1 MQDYLEYHKLKIT
14 ALAPIFVGDG
24 KSIGKKEYIRLTD
37 QKKVI
42 IPDIKKMFA
51 DITVMGKTSSFADYM
66 LYDTKKTLG
75 QWMVDQRIPE
85 KYIKEWTAYTLDAVD
100 AFKMT
105 YRKGK
110 PSTPKEIRT
119 FVKDAY
125 GMPYI
130 PGSTIKGLIRTA
142 IIVMEVKKHPER
154 FKNELEALRNSAISS
169 YERRVD
175 SKTFLIKETEAIE
188 IGVFNIL
195 NRNSKPKDAVNS
207 VMSGVIVSDSAPIQV
222 KQLTLSQKIDY
233 STEGNVNAL
242 PILRE
247 TIIPGTEVM
256 FDITIDKNTC
266 KYTLEEILNALDEL
280 QQSSYEFFY
289 RKFGRGSNEDGTVWI
304 GGGAGF
310 LSKTLL
316 YAVYGEE
323 AVEIADAVFRKTIA
337 NNYNLHRHNIDV
349 RKGLSPHVCKCTFYH
364 GQLYDM
370 GMGKIEAI
378 E

>member
-1 MQDYLEYHKLKIT
+1 MQDYLEYHRLKIM

-24 KSIGKKEYIRLTD
+24 NSIDKKEYIRLTN

-42 IPDIKKMFA
+42 IPDTKKMFA
-51 DITVMGKTSSFADYM
+51 DITVMGKTRSFTDYM
-66 LYDTKKTLG
+66 LDDTKKTLG
-75 QWMVDQRIPE
+75 QWIVDQRISE
-85 KYIKEWTAYTLDAVD
+85 KYINAWTAYTLDAAD

-105 YRKGK
+105 YRNEK
-110 PSTPKEIRT
+110 PNSPKEIRT

-142 IIVMEVKKHPER
+142 LIVSEVKKHPER
-154 FKNELEALRNSAISS
+154 FKNELQALRNSARSNT
-169 YERRVD
+169 ERRV
-175 SKTFLIKETEAIE
+175 SPKTFLRKETEAIE
-188 IGVFNIL
+188 VSVFNIL
-195 NRNSKPKDAVNS
+195 NRNSKLKDAVNS
-207 VMSGVIVSDSAPIQV
+207 VMSGIIVSDSAPIQV

-247 TIIPGTEVM
+247 SIIPGTEVL
-256 FDITIDKNTC
+256 FDLTIDKNIC

-280 QQSSYEFFY
+280 QQSSYELFY

-337 NNYNLHRHNIDV
+337 NNYNLHKHNIYV
-349 RKGLSPHVCKCTFYH
+349 RKGLSPHVCKCTMYH

-370 GMGKIEAI
+370 GMGKIEVV